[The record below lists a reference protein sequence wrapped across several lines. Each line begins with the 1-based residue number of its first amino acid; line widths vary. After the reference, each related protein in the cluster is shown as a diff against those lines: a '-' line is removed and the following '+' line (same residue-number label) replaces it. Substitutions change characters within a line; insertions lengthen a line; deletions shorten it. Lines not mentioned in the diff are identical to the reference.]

1 LQGFNEEIN
10 NIKKYK
16 EWVEIHVFEKF
27 FTLNGVSKEIFVL
40 SKTTYLADPVKKA
53 EYLETIS

>member
-1 LQGFNEEIN
+1 LLEIQ
-10 NIKKYK
+10 
-16 EWVEIHVFEKF
+16 VFEKF